1 MLLTGRGKLSKNDE
15 DAGGWT
21 SVVGGAVFFISSM
34 ICVFG

>member
-1 MLLTGRGKLSKNDE
+1 MKKFLMLIVAMLFM
-15 DAGGWT
+15 